1 MESTQCVRA
10 GHRRVADPD
19 GEVAFGLANELRAFD
34 QAFRLVHDQYV
45 RRGYTEPHPSGRRIT
60 DHHRLPSTRVF
71 VAEAGREVIGT
82 VTLIEDSTAGL
93 PMDEIYREELAQLRT
108 ATPRIA
114 EVSALAAD
122 SQRRPAGVGVLMGLM
137 RVLVI
142 YAAEFA
148 RLDHLC
154 IAVNP
159 RHVPFYTTVLQFR
172 QFGPR
177 KAFPKVNGAP
187 AVALHL
193 ELGFV
198 RNLIRIGETGYEF
211 ADEVYRFFFGRPNV
225 RDAVYRLATTLP
237 GSILKPSQLAALV
250 EDAALRID
258 RAAPVSVPAGRPF
271 AGAIA

>member
-1 MESTQCVRA
+1 MDSTACGRTE
-10 GHRRVADPD
+10 HRRVSDPR
-19 GEVAFGLANELRAFD
+19 GRVAFGLANDLRAFD

-45 RRGYTEPHPSGRRIT
+45 RRGYTDPHPSGRRIT

-71 VAEAGREVIGT
+71 VAQEDREVIGT
-82 VTLIEDSTAGL
+82 VTLIEDSAAGL
-93 PMDEIYREELAQLRT
+93 PMDEIYREELAQLR
-108 ATPRIA
+108 AAALRIA

-122 SQRRPAGVGVLMGLM
+122 SRRRPVGVGVLLGLM

-159 RHVPFYTTVLQFR
+159 RHVPFYTNVLQFR

-187 AVALHL
+187 AVGLRL
-193 ELGFV
+193 DLGFV
-198 RNLIRIGETGYEF
+198 RDLIRIGETGYHF

-225 RDAVYRLATTLP
+225 RDAVYCLATTLP
-237 GSILKPSQLAALV
+237 GSILKPSQLTALV
-250 EDAALRID
+250 EDAALRTGRPTPLRI
-258 RAAPVSVPAGRPF
+258 PAGR
-271 AGAIA
+271 AVADAIA